1 MVVAD
6 DAVAAEWGAEVL
18 RRGGN
23 AVDAAVATAF
33 AMSVTR
39 PHYASLGGGGF
50 LVYCPAAQTKAV
62 SMGTPSGKA
71 PECVTIDYREK
82 APAAVARDFYAKPGK
97 DGKKPSSVDG
107 AAASGVPGVT
117 AGLLMALEKYGT
129 WKRDKILS
137 KPIELAEKGITFTGR
152 MEWAA
157 NDRWDVFNDDARRI
171 FGCGGTLAKHPKPCE
186 PGATILQPELGRVL
200 IAISKK
206 GRDGFYTGWI
216 AKRLADGIQAAG
228 GLISVADLAG
238 YQPSLRQPLIG
249 AYRGFEIV
257 TMPPPSGGGVALLQM
272 LKFAELGDSEL
283 AEGYGAVRS
292 VHALAHGMSLAFA
305 DRAQWL
311 GDADFVKVPVAGL
324 LDDEYLKQRWSS
336 FIRKKAGLPELAG
349 TPIAASSLKA
359 ETKTGTNTT
368 HFSVVD
374 RFGGAVAV
382 TTTVNENFGSGFIP
396 PGTGVVMNNQMD
408 DFATQPGVPNIFGL
422 VGSEAN
428 SVAPGKRPLS
438 SMAPTIVREKSTGE
452 VRLVLGAQGG
462 PRITTGVFQ
471 TLVNRLRFGM
481 SLPDSVDA
489 ARFHQQWR
497 PTELM
502 LEKSGFAADVQQK
515 LKEMGYALKEVVASG
530 RLHAIERFAN
540 GRVWGAPD
548 RRAEGAAV
556 AE

>member
-6 DAVAAEWGAEVL
+6 DALAAEWGADVL

-23 AVDAAVATAF
+23 AIDAAVATAF

-39 PHYASLGGGGF
+39 PHFASLGGGGF
-50 LVYCPAAQTKAV
+50 LVYCPPAQTKMV

-71 PECVTIDYREK
+71 PDCITIDYREK
-82 APAAVARDFYAKPGK
+82 APAAVTRDFYMKPGK
-97 DGKKPSSVDG
+97 DGKKPDSFDG
-107 AAASGVPGVT
+107 AAASAVPGVT
-117 AGLLMALEKYGT
+117 AGLLLALEKFGT
-129 WKRDKILS
+129 WKRDKILT
-137 KPIELAEKGITFTGR
+137 KPIELAEKGVTFTGR

-157 NDRWDVFNDDARRI
+157 GDRWSAFNDETKRI
-171 FGCGGTLAKHPKPCE
+171 FGCGGTLVKHPKPCE
-186 PGATILQPELGRVL
+186 PGVTILQPELGRVL

-238 YQPSLRQPLIG
+238 YQPTIRQPIIG
-249 AYRGFEIV
+249 NYRGYEVV
-257 TMPPPSGGGVALLQM
+257 TMPPPSSGGVTLLQM
-272 LKFAELGDSEL
+272 LRYSDFGDSEL
-283 AEGYGAVRS
+283 TEGYGAVRS
-292 VHALAHGMSLAFA
+292 VHALTHAMSLAFA
-305 DRAQWL
+305 DRARWF
-311 GDADFVKVPVAGL
+311 GDTDFVKVPISGL
-324 LDDEYLKQRWSS
+324 LDEEYLKQRWAS
-336 FIRKKAGLPELAG
+336 FNRKKASLPEAGDPTLASG
-349 TPIAASSLKA
+349 KA
-359 ETKTGTNTT
+359 GNNTT

-374 RFGGAVAV
+374 RLGGAVAI
-382 TTTVNENFGSGFIP
+382 TTTVNENFGSGFVP
-396 PGTGVVMNNQMD
+396 PGTGIVMNNQMD
-408 DFATQPGVPNIFGL
+408 DFVTQPGIPNQAEL

-428 SVAPGKRPLS
+428 AVAPGKRPLS
-438 SMAPTIVREKSTGE
+438 SMTPTIVREKSTGE
-452 VRLVLGAQGG
+452 VRFVLGAQGG
-462 PRITTGVFQ
+462 PRIITGVFQ

-489 ARFHQQWR
+489 LRFHQQSR
-497 PTELM
+497 PTALM
-502 LEKSGFAADVQQK
+502 LEKFGFSADLQQK
-515 LKEMGYALKEVVASG
+515 LKDLGYSLREVVESG